1 MRSGSPHK
9 QIGLDANSLY
19 AMVTSAPA
27 EVLRLNRGEGY
38 LRPGSIADILV
49 VRDRGLSPAETLA
62 QLTIEQIE
70 LVILAGRIQLVGP
83 SIFERLPGALRHG
96 LQPFAVNG
104 QQRWVRAPIDKLI
117 AEAEEALGSD
127 LCVGGKRVRRDPA
140 A

>member
-1 MRSGSPHK
+1 
-9 QIGLDANSLY
+9 
-19 AMVTSAPA
+19 MVTSAPA
-27 EVLRLNRGEGY
+27 ELLRLRRGEGH
-38 LRPGSIADILV
+38 LKPGSIADLLV

-62 QLTIEQIE
+62 QLTIEQVE

-96 LQPFAVNG
+96 LQPFVVDG
-104 QQRWVRAPIDKLI
+104 QQRWIRAPIDKLI

-127 LCVGGKRVRRDPA
+127 LCVGGKRVRRAPA